1 MFALADEGHR
11 RDFIELL
18 ARAADDPRLRVLA
31 TLRADFLPQGMADP
45 VLAPLLQAGT
55 FPLGPPGSAAL
66 TDMIRRPAEQ
76 AGLVLEEGLADAILR
91 DAGGD
96 PGEALPLVAFCL
108 EELYR
113 QHGAERRLTL
123 DAYRAM
129 DGLRGAISR
138 RASELLDDF
147 RKAEGADLDAAL
159 PQLFRALVHVD
170 AAGKAAR
177 RRASRDA
184 LWVAPAPVPR
194 HFCRSIFAMV
204 ARSPAATAAANTA
217 TSVVK
222 KPQV

>member
-1 MFALADEGHR
+1 
-11 RDFIELL
+11 
-18 ARAADDPRLRVLA
+18 
-31 TLRADFLPQGMADP
+31 
-45 VLAPLLQAGT
+45 
-55 FPLGPPGSAAL
+55 
-66 TDMIRRPAEQ
+66 
-76 AGLVLEEGLADAILR
+76 
-91 DAGGD
+91 
-96 PGEALPLVAFCL
+96 
-108 EELYR
+108 
-113 QHGAERRLTL
+113 
-123 DAYRAM
+123 M